1 MFLGA
6 DTVWKLKKAVR
17 LPFLDFTRV
26 ADRHRFCEREL
37 VLNAPAAPGLYRDV
51 VPIVRTRAGLAVGG
65 EGEIVDWVVRMARV
79 PAADFL
85 DVRADSEG
93 LTPRLLDKIADAVAA
108 YHRALP
114 PLTDTRPDMAWI
126 AEGNRTSAL
135 AAGLTPARV
144 EAWYEAARTALTT
157 TEAWREARGR
167 DGFVRRC
174 HGDLHLGNL
183 CLWHGAPVPFDA
195 LEFDERMARI
205 DVAYDLA
212 FLLMDL
218 DIHRDRAAANRVM
231 NRYVARTADAD
242 LVRGLPLFLSMR
254 AMVRAHVEARSGHPA
269 KAEPYLRAA
278 LEYLTPKPPVVIAI
292 GGLPGA
298 GKSTLARALAPALG
312 VAPGALICRSD
323 EIRKR
328 QHKAAPEDRLPPR
341 AYHPEKSVAVFAEL
355 AAEVET
361 AAKAGHAAIADATFM
376 NLDHRALIE
385 AAAARAGV
393 PFIGLWL
400 TAPQAVLE
408 ARVIARSG
416 DASDATLEVL
426 RGAIKGDPG
435 AGAWR
440 AVDASDDQ
448 AAATLARTL
457 PRSYIV
463 F

>member
-1 MFLGA
+1 
-6 DTVWKLKKAVR
+6 
-17 LPFLDFTRV
+17 
-26 ADRHRFCEREL
+26 
-37 VLNAPAAPGLYRDV
+37 
-51 VPIVRTRAGLAVGG
+51 
-65 EGEIVDWVVRMARV
+65 
-79 PAADFL
+79 
-85 DVRADSEG
+85 
-93 LTPRLLDKIADAVAA
+93 
-108 YHRALP
+108 
-114 PLTDTRPDMAWI
+114 
-126 AEGNRTSAL
+126 
-135 AAGLTPARV
+135 
-144 EAWYEAARTALTT
+144 
-157 TEAWREARGR
+157 
-167 DGFVRRC
+167 
-174 HGDLHLGNL
+174 
-183 CLWHGAPVPFDA
+183 
-195 LEFDERMARI
+195 
-205 DVAYDLA
+205 
-212 FLLMDL
+212 
-218 DIHRDRAAANRVM
+218 
-231 NRYVARTADAD
+231 
-242 LVRGLPLFLSMR
+242 MR